1 QQLSIKAQAR
11 FQQVLKSAV
20 ASATEPQCGAQQL
33 SIKAQ
38 ARFQQVLKSAAA
50 SAAQPRFTMGL
61 TAENKR

>member
-1 QQLSIKAQAR
+1 
-11 FQQVLKSAV
+11 VLKSAV